1 MGESERGGVKADGLA
16 IHLYRGGWRVGR
28 FKAGVATY
36 DEALPDQDGKAP
48 EECAEGE
55 ESHLFFIREGVMQS
69 VKLERG
75 KIVIPGITAPLVV
88 EGESEPLT

>member
-1 MGESERGGVKADGLA
+1 MSVSGMF

-36 DEALPDQDGKAP
+36 DDTLPEQDGKAP

-55 ESHLFFIREGVMQS
+55 ESLLFFIREGVMQS

-75 KIVIPGITAPLVV
+75 KIVIAGVTAPLVV
-88 EGESEPLT
+88 EAEGEAT

>member
-1 MGESERGGVKADGLA
+1 VVKADGMF

-28 FKAGVATY
+28 YKAGVATY
-36 DEALPDQDGKAP
+36 DDSLPEQDGRDP
-48 EECAEGE
+48 EDCEEGE

-75 KIVIPGITAPLVV
+75 KIAIAGITCPVI
-88 EGESEPLT
+88 EGTE